1 MKFTSMRFHL
11 TASALGVMYL
21 LAGLWPNSSP
31 QPTARQPRV
40 EEADMSQR
48 RTLAHLH
55 EELRSIDV
63 LDRIYDYATE
73 EDPVSER
80 AFAIRQLRR
89 KQIQDDI
96 GKLSKTG
103 VTAYDWLARAVV
115 VVCAFSYV
123 MLYFLFR

>member
-1 MKFTSMRFHL
+1 
-11 TASALGVMYL
+11 
-21 LAGLWPNSSP
+21 
-31 QPTARQPRV
+31 
-40 EEADMSQR
+40 MSQR

-80 AFAIRQLRR
+80 AFAVRQVRR

>member
-1 MKFTSMRFHL
+1 LHPRDFSLDTTS
-11 TASALGVMYL
+11 TACNVSDRGV
-21 LAGLWPNSSP
+21 LAEPFP
-31 QPTARQPRV
+31 QPTALTSAI

-55 EELRSIDV
+55 EELRSIEV
-63 LDRIYDYATE
+63 LDRIYDYATD

-89 KQIQDDI
+89 KQIQDEI

-103 VTAYDWLARAVV
+103 VTAYDWVA
-115 VVCAFSYV
+115 
-123 MLYFLFR
+123 